1 LSEKEFAY
9 APQEDVQKRAN
20 LPSRAITRAI
30 IPAAGLGTRLLSVTK
45 EQPKEMLA
53 VFAPGRFGGTSL
65 KPVVQLIS
73 EQLQT
78 CGIRE
83 FCFVVGRGKRA
94 IEDHFDKSYEL
105 EHKLRESGNSEAL
118 SEVQRIASMADIF
131 YIRQKEQ
138 LGLGHAILCAKK
150 HVGNE
155 PFAVMLGDDIVVNER
170 PCIGQLVDVFDEM
183 HSSVVGVEQ
192 VPKSKIHRYGV
203 IKGKKVRD
211 EIYKVYDLVE
221 KPSPEEAPSDLAI
234 IGRYVFQPEI
244 FSFLEKIGPG
254 KNGEYQL
261 TDAMRLL
268 CRKKGMYGLR
278 FKGRRFDIGSKADW
292 VKATIA
298 LSLERKDL
306 ADELRGIHEMLDKK
320 H

>member
-1 LSEKEFAY
+1 MT
-9 APQEDVQKRAN
+9 DIIM
-20 LPSRAITRAI
+20 IT
-30 IPAAGLGTRLLSVTK
+30 
-45 EQPKEMLA
+45 
-53 VFAPGRFGGTSL
+53 
-65 KPVVQLIS
+65 
-73 EQLQT
+73 
-78 CGIRE
+78 
-83 FCFVVGRGKRA
+83 GRGKRA

-118 SEVQRIASMADIF
+118 AEVQKIASMADIF

-170 PCIGQLVDVFDEM
+170 PCIGQLVEAFEQVKA
-183 HSSVVGVEQ
+183 SVVGVEQ
-192 VPKSKIHRYGV
+192 VPKSRIQRYGV
-203 IKGKKVRD
+203 IKGKRFRD
-211 EIYKVYDLVE
+211 DLYKVEDLVE
-221 KPSPEEAPSDLAI
+221 KPTPEEAPSDLAI

-254 KNGEYQL
+254 MGGEYQL

-268 CRKKGMYGLR
+268 CRKHGLYGLK

-292 VKATIA
+292 VRATIA
-298 LSLERKDL
+298 LSMERKDL
-306 ADELRGIHEMLDKK
+306 ADELRLSPDLFKK
-320 H
+320 R

>member
-1 LSEKEFAY
+1 MK
-9 APQEDVQKRAN
+9 VV
-20 LPSRAITRAI
+20 
-30 IPAAGLGTRLLSVTK
+30 IPAAGLGIRFLPATK
-45 EQPKEMLA
+45 AQPKEML
-53 VFAPGRFGGTSL
+53 
-65 KPVVQLIS
+65 PVVDKPAIQY
-73 EQLQT
+73 
-78 CGIRE
+78 
-83 FCFVVGRGKRA
+83 VVEEAVASGMTDIIIITGRGKRA

-155 PFAVMLGDDIVVNER
+155 PFAVMLGDDIVLSDR

-183 HSSVVGVEQ
+183 KSSVVGVEQ
-192 VPKSKIHRYGV
+192 LPKSKIHRYGV
-203 IKGKKVRD
+203 IKGTRVKD
-211 EIYKVYDLVE
+211 DIYRVQDLVE

-234 IGRYVFQPEI
+234 IGRYVFRPDI
-244 FSFLEKIGPG
+244 FEFLEKIGPG
-254 KNGEYQL
+254 KGGEYQL

-268 CRKKGMYGLR
+268 CKKGLYGLK

-292 VKATIA
+292 VRATLEIG
-298 LSLERKDL
+298 LEREDI
-306 ADELRGIHEMLDKK
+306 APELRQSLSAARKC
-320 H
+320 